1 MDYLALAIFL
11 SVGAASMF
19 SMISIVAWSD
29 ARRMERETYYRSEL
43 LKKAAESDAAGA
55 AATIE
60 YLRGQETAASR
71 RRSEAFKLGGLI
83 TAAAGIGLTIFLWL
97 IVGDHGPPIYSLG
110 LIPTLIGG
118 VLLVF
123 TYTSPRA

>member
-43 LKKAAESDAAGA
+43 LKKAAESDASGA

-60 YLRGQETAASR
+60 YLRTQEATASR
-71 RRSEAFKLGGLI
+71 RRNEAFKLGGLI
-83 TAAAGIGLTIFLWL
+83 TAAAGIGLMIFLRL
-97 IVGDHGPPIYSLG
+97 IVSETAPPIYTLG
-110 LIPTLIGG
+110 LIPTLIGA
-118 VLLVF
+118 VLLVY

>member
-43 LKKAAESDAAGA
+43 LKKVAESDAAGA

-60 YLRGQETAASR
+60 HLRTQEAATSKR
-71 RRSEAFKLGGLI
+71 RYEAFKLGGLI
-83 TAAAGIGLTIFLWL
+83 TAAAGLGLMIFLREIVGENGPPVYLIGLTPF
-97 IVGDHGPPIYSLG
+97 
-110 LIPTLIGG
+110 LIGA
-118 VLLVF
+118 VLA
-123 TYTSPRA
+123 TYGYVSSRG

>member
-29 ARRMERETYYRSEL
+29 ARRMERETFYRSEL

-60 YLRGQETAASR
+60 YLRAQETAASR
-71 RRSEAFKLGGLI
+71 RRYEAFKLGGLI
-83 TAAAGIGLTIFLWL
+83 TAAAGVGLMIFLRL
-97 IVGDHGPPIYSLG
+97 IVGANGPPIYALG
-110 LIPTLIGG
+110 LIQTLIGA
-118 VLLVF
+118 VLLIY

>member
-29 ARRMERETYYRSEL
+29 ARRMERETFYRSEL

-60 YLRGQETAASR
+60 YLRAQEAAASR

-83 TAAAGIGLTIFLWL
+83 TAAAGIGIMVFLRL
-97 IVGDHGPPIYSLG
+97 IVGENGPPIYTLG

-118 VLLVF
+118 ALLVY
-123 TYTSPRA
+123 TYTSPRS

>member
-29 ARRMERETYYRSEL
+29 ARRMERETFYRSEL

-60 YLRGQETAASR
+60 YLRAQEAAASR

-83 TAAAGIGLTIFLWL
+83 TAAAGVGLMIFLRL
-97 IVGDHGPPIYSLG
+97 IVGENGPPIYAVG
-110 LIPTLIGG
+110 LIPTLIGA
-118 VLLVF
+118 VLLVY
-123 TYTSPRA
+123 TYTSQQA